1 MYTKYIFLALVLAI
15 MLFTTNLILKKNLV
29 NKLFNMILIYITSS
43 LIQTIFN
50 NYFLGLT
57 LIIVYVGAIMIFFL
71 FVIMLLN
78 TEDSQEIKTYKYL
91 LFTTLVMI
99 VIFYQFNTT
108 HNVFYIVDHSWY
120 LTNTSNIRSIAFILV
135 EKYSNLV
142 LTIGTILFIIIISII
157 KIFK

>member
-1 MYTKYIFLALVLAI
+1 MFTKYLFLAQVLAC
-15 MLFTTNLILKKNLV
+15 MLFATNLILKKNLV
-29 NKLFNMILIYITSS
+29 NKLFNMILIYISS
-43 LIQTIFN
+43 ALIQTIFN

-78 TEDSQEIKTYKYL
+78 TEDSQEIKTIQYL
-91 LFTTLVMI
+91 LFTALIMI
-99 VIFYQFNTT
+99 VIFYQLDST
-108 HNVFYIVDHSWY
+108 HNIFYIVDHSWY
-120 LTNTSNIRSIAFILV
+120 LTNTSNIKSIAYILA

-142 LTIGTILFIIIISII
+142 LTIGSILFIIIVSII